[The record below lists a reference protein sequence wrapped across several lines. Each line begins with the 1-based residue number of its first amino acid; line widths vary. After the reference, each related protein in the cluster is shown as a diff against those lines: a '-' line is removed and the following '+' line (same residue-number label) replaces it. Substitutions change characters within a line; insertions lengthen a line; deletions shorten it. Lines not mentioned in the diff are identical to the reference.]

1 MLLIIESLL
10 TGDFVTLRLKLAII
24 SIMWLLVAIAISLDL
39 ISGWRK
45 ARERGE
51 QRTSYGLRRTV
62 TKAVLYYALMLFAF
76 MFDCIGM
83 FFYDEPYITLIAA
96 GFLIF
101 IEAKSI
107 LEKAHEKDK
116 KKIGKSLEELT
127 AVFENKDD
135 LIKGIT
141 EIVKK
146 QLKNSETEENEK
158 DR

>member
-10 TGDFVTLRLKLAII
+10 TEDFVTLRLKLAIV
-24 SIMWLLVAIAISLDL
+24 SIMWHLVAIAISLDL

-45 ARERGE
+45 AKERGE

-83 FFYDEPYITLIAA
+83 FFYAEPYITLIAA
-96 GFLIF
+96 AFLIF

-116 KKIGKSLEELT
+116 KKIGRSLEELT
-127 AVFENKDD
+127 VIFENKDD

-146 QLKNSETEENEK
+146 QLKAPEEKNEK

>member
-10 TGDFVTLRLKLAII
+10 TEDFVTLRLKLAIV

-45 ARERGE
+45 AKERGE

-83 FFYDEPYITLIAA
+83 FFYAEPYITLIAA
-96 GFLIF
+96 AFLIF

-127 AVFENKDD
+127 VIFENKDD

-146 QLKNSETEENEK
+146 QLKAPEEKNEK